1 MFSLLLVLVAM
12 GGLVL
17 NFWFQSIGIA
27 LLLLV
32 NVILWLTLAANRHSA
47 KSIVVPLEL
56 SLSAREVFE
65 KYIIFFTHPFASRD
79 YASAAAGMRF
89 LGIAVALMND
99 FVHDQGYYVY
109 LIACFNWASC
119 AYLSH
124 SFNPLQWLH
133 KSGRAQELE
142 EISTHMRDKYSV

>member
-1 MFSLLLVLVAM
+1 MFSLLLLLVSI
-12 GGLVL
+12 GCLVF

-32 NVILWLTLAANRHSA
+32 NVIFWLTLAANRHSA
-47 KSIVVPLEL
+47 KSIVVPPEL
-56 SLSAREVFE
+56 SLPAREVFE

-79 YASAAAGMRF
+79 YASAAAGMQF
-89 LGIAVALMND
+89 LGIAVALLNY
-99 FVHDQGYYVY
+99 FVHDQGYYVF
-109 LIACFNWASC
+109 LIAFFNWFSC

-142 EISTHMRDKYSV
+142 EISRHMRDKYPG